1 MLLESQGAAGL
12 HKETWRLNG
21 IDSNSM
27 SLFGENDSSYK
38 KGYANACVSLAWIK
52 NKIAGLV
59 SLFKGIPEQKA
70 MLLTIVKM
78 NRT

>member
-12 HKETWRLNG
+12 HKETCRLNG

-38 KGYANACVSLAWIK
+38 KGYASACVGLAWIK

-59 SLFKGIPEQKA
+59 SLFKGIPEQKV